1 MHDVLIDLLQRQQS
15 AGFPDLAGAAAAATI
30 PIGDRL
36 LNELIAKSLPSG
48 GPVREVQLACEDGNQ
63 IKVTLR
69 VAAGGLTLP
78 FNVRLLI
85 DEQPAMPHRPI
96 LALRLTGVTRLLSMA
111 GPSKFLDVLPPG
123 ISVDGDR
130 ILINVELLLAHYG
143 RGDLLRYLTG
153 LTVTTAPHA
162 LLVAVNA
169 RVA

>member
-1 MHDVLIDLLQRQQS
+1 VHEILIETLRRQQS
-15 AGFPDLAGAAAAATI
+15 AGFPDLAGGTASATI

-36 LNELIAKSLPSG
+36 INELIARSLPSA
-48 GPVREVQLACEDGNQ
+48 GPVREVQIESQEGNR

-85 DEQPAMPHRPI
+85 DEQPALPHRPI

-111 GPSKFLDVLPPG
+111 GPSRFLDVLPPG

-130 ILINVELLLAHYG
+130 ILVNVELLLAHYG
-143 RGDLLRYLTG
+143 RGDLIRYLTG
-153 LTVTTAPHA
+153 LTVTSAPHK
-162 LLVAVNA
+162 LLVSISGGV
-169 RVA
+169 

>member
-1 MHDVLIDLLQRQQS
+1 MLMETLRRQQS
-15 AGFPDLAGAAAAATI
+15 AGFPDLAGATASATI

-36 LNELIAKSLPSG
+36 INELIAKSLPPA
-48 GPVREVQLACEDGNQ
+48 GPVREVQIESDDGNQ

-85 DEQPAMPHRPI
+85 DEQPALPHRPI

-111 GPSKFLDVLPPG
+111 GPSRFLDFLPPG

-130 ILINVELLLAHYG
+130 ILVNVELLLAHYG
-143 RGDLLRYLTG
+143 RGDLIRHLAG
-153 LTVTTAPHA
+153 LTVTSAPHRLIVA
-162 LLVAVNA
+162 LSG
-169 RVA
+169 RV